1 MGLQRVR
8 HDWATFT
15 QVALVVKNPPA
26 SAEDIR
32 DAGLIPGLV
41 RSSGG
46 GHGNPLWYPC
56 LETPMNRGAWWATG
70 HRVAKSQTQLKGLS
84 TFARWFK
91 KKKSLL
97 LVGEP
102 MSHTLASVKL
112 GFFIY
117 NHKKKK
123 KKKIRRS
130 YVTWFPSLA
139 VKDNTVLSFAWIAC
153 AWNPEPPHTKFNYS
167 EPQDHRIFYVEFQDF
182 KGLFRKTR

>member
-8 HDWATFT
+8 HDWASFT

-46 GHGNPLWYPC
+46 GRGNPLWYSC
-56 LETPMNRGAWWATG
+56 LETPMNRGAWWAIG
-70 HRVAKSQTQLKGLS
+70 HTVAKSQTQLKKLS

-91 KKKSLL
+91 KKKKWPSLL

-102 MSHTLASVKL
+102 MSHTLVSVKL
-112 GFFIY
+112 GLFIY
-117 NHKKKK
+117 NQKKKK
-123 KKKIRRS
+123 KFRRS
-130 YVTWFPSLA
+130 CVTWFPSLA
-139 VKDNTVLSFAWIAC
+139 IKDNTVTSFAWIAC
-153 AWNPEPPHTKFNYS
+153 AWNPELPHTKFNYS
-167 EPQDHRIFYVEFQDF
+167 EP
-182 KGLFRKTR
+182 